1 MKLAVFFNFL
11 TTLLSSSFE
20 HTITETTTFK
30 LPGCGQLLYLQKS
43 QSSFLFWFQKSPLL
57 PSEEE
62 KGETSEFSQASLS
75 FIYVFYAFSQLFN
88 AVCKP
93 LIVSTNLFSHD
104 NITKDLQWDFLGY
117 GFTMVTRVGLM

>member
-11 TTLLSSSFE
+11 TTLLSSSLE

-62 KGETSEFSQASLS
+62 KGETSEFSQASYLSYMSSMPFLS
-75 FIYVFYAFSQLFN
+75 FLMLFVN
-88 AVCKP
+88 P
-93 LIVSTNLFSHD
+93 
-104 NITKDLQWDFLGY
+104 
-117 GFTMVTRVGLM
+117 